1 MKVIHSVELSH
12 DECDE
17 IYQLA
22 KAAGEIYESTAYAM
36 EEKPALIEEAK
47 RKFKATVAAFIHEAF
62 VYGYNEGINKA
73 NDKDT
78 EMYKPAAKA
87 Y

>member
-17 IYQLA
+17 IYKLA
-22 KAAGEIYESTAYAM
+22 KEAGEIYESTAYAM

-47 RKFKATVAAFIHEAF
+47 KKFKTSLAGYIHDAF
-62 VYGYNEGINKA
+62 VYGYNEGLNKA

-78 EMYKPAAKA
+78 EMYKPSAKG

>member
-22 KAAGEIYESTAYAM
+22 KAAGEIYESTAYSM

-47 RKFKATVAAFIHEAF
+47 RKFKGTLAAYIHEAF
-62 VYGYNEGINKA
+62 VYGYNEGLNKA

-78 EMYKPAAKA
+78 EMYKPAPKP